1 MKHTKTVTALATMA
15 LASALILGACGTGKT
30 ASQSAPSSSPKVS
43 QSSAKASSSV
53 TKKIQESSSASV
65 STVTSAATETEESSI
80 VTTPAST
87 EVATPASATVAQAS
101 TSDFAHLVGSWSNDQ
116 GWTITINPDG
126 SFADGGK
133 IESYGNGALGYRSKE
148 GFGAVVHYA
157 PAGQEF
163 PESIAPK
170 EYTEGT
176 DISRER
182 LVISQSVNEMVHPY
196 YRVK

>member
-1 MKHTKTVTALATMA
+1 MKHKKTTTALATMA
-15 LASALILGACGTGKT
+15 LASSLILGACGTGKT

-43 QSSAKASSSV
+43 QSSTKTSSSE
-53 TKKIQESSSASV
+53 TKKVQESSLANVSAIA
-65 STVTSAATETEESSI
+65 STATETEESST
-80 VTTPAST
+80 VTTSASA
-87 EVATPASATVAQAS
+87 EATPPAPTTVAQAS

-116 GWTITINPDG
+116 GWTVTINPDG

-182 LVISQSVNEMVHPY
+182 LVISQSVNEMAHPY